1 MCFLRVPLRG
11 NLHGIADCA
20 PGLDAGFKILLEAF
34 GNSFLIG
41 PDVNRL
47 AQNARLRL
55 KGVPG
60 QFCTSGDETDQYSSS
75 LGG

>member
-1 MCFLRVPLRG
+1 
-11 NLHGIADCA
+11 
-20 PGLDAGFKILLEAF
+20 
-34 GNSFLIG
+34 LIG

-60 QFCTSGDETDQYSSS
+60 QFCTSGDETDRY
-75 LGG
+75 

>member
-1 MCFLRVPLRG
+1 MPLHG
-11 NLHGIADCA
+11 NLHGIAKCA
-20 PGLDAGFKILLEAF
+20 PGLDTCFKILLEAF
-34 GNSFLIG
+34 GDSFLIG

-60 QFCTSGDETDQYSSS
+60 QFCTSGDETDRY
-75 LGG
+75 